1 MESMMVNMLG
11 DPCIIIFNC
20 MRMRRSRGHGM
31 CDGELVGGRNE
42 DPCMIVFKTSTLCAC
57 AGHAAMEFVMVNML
71 EGGTRIFNCMRMR
84 RSRRHGMC
92 DGVHVGGGDEDSCM
106 ITSTVCACAG
116 YAAVK
121 WVMVN
126 MLEGGPRILV

>member
-1 MESMMVNMLG
+1 
-11 DPCIIIFNC
+11 
-20 MRMRRSRGHGM
+20 MRMRRSRRHGM
-31 CDGELVGGRNE
+31 CDDEHVGGRDE
-42 DPCMIVFKTSTLCAC
+42 DPCMISSTVCAC
-57 AGHAAMEFVMVNML
+57 AGYAAVESMMLNML

-116 YAAVK
+116 YAAVEC
-121 WVMVN
+121 VMVN
-126 MLEGGPRILV
+126 MLEGGTRILV